1 MKKHTLIAVL
11 TAAAITLS
19 LAGCGSKA
27 PAEAENESGAGG
39 TTAYESVIGD
49 TAVEPVEEAGTANT
63 EIIEEG
69 QNPIMNFTGAYSDKG
84 GEYSLYLGAS
94 DAYDGVYLTIGHMQ
108 QDKYV
113 IYEAVGS
120 IKENV
125 VTYKDCIAYE
135 PVPDANAENGVAY
148 TTLYEDGTGTIVI
161 EQDGTVTWK
170 DDKNNEGEGLVFE
183 WDQQL
188 NEKMSQMMTNGQ

>member
-69 QNPIMNFTGAYSDKG
+69 QNPIMNYTGAYSDKG
-84 GEYSLYLGAS
+84 GEYFLYLGAS
-94 DAYDGVYLTIGHMQ
+94 DAYDGVYLTIGHKQ

-113 IYEAVGS
+113 IYEAVGT

-125 VTYKDCIAYE
+125 VTYKECTAYE
-135 PVPDANAENGVAY
+135 AVPDANAENGVAY

-183 WDQQL
+183 WNQQL
-188 NEKMSQMMTNGQ
+188 YEEVLQKMTDGQ

>member
-84 GEYSLYLGAS
+84 GEYYLYLGAS
-94 DAYDGVYLTIGHMQ
+94 DAYNGVFLTIGHKQ

-113 IYEAVGS
+113 IHDAVGT

-125 VTYKDCIAYE
+125 VTYKECTAYE
-135 PVPDANAENGVAY
+135 AVPDANAENGIAY

>member
-84 GEYSLYLGAS
+84 GEYYLYLGAS
-94 DAYDGVYLTIGHMQ
+94 DAYNGVFLTIGHKQ

-113 IYEAVGS
+113 IHDAVGT

-125 VTYKDCIAYE
+125 VTYKECTAYE
-135 PVPDANAENGVAY
+135 AVLLHNA
-148 TTLYEDGTGTIVI
+148 L
-161 EQDGTVTWK
+161 
-170 DDKNNEGEGLVFE
+170 
-183 WDQQL
+183 
-188 NEKMSQMMTNGQ
+188 

>member
-1 MKKHTLIAVL
+1 MKKHTLIAVF

-27 PAEAENESGAGG
+27 PAEAENESCAGG

-125 VTYKDCIAYE
+125 VTYKECTAYE
-135 PVPDANAENGVAY
+135 AVPDANAENGIAY

-183 WDQQL
+183 WNQQL
-188 NEKMSQMMTNGQ
+188 YEEVLQKMTDGQ

>member
-84 GEYSLYLGAS
+84 GEYYLYLGAS
-94 DAYDGVYLTIGHMQ
+94 DAYNGVFLTIGHKQ

-113 IYEAVGS
+113 IYEAVGT

-125 VTYKDCIAYE
+125 VTYKECTAYE
-135 PVPDANAENGVAY
+135 AVPDANAENGVAY

-183 WDQQL
+183 WNQQL
-188 NEKMSQMMTNGQ
+188 YEEVLQKMTDGQ

>member
-84 GEYSLYLGAS
+84 GEYYLYLGAS
-94 DAYDGVYLTIGHMQ
+94 DAYNGVFLTIGHKQ